1 MLSKSIEKYVNS
13 LKQKKYRLEEGCFIA
28 EGEKLA
34 AEILASDLRIDK
46 IIATANWIAEN
57 QRMWSNKQVTVFE
70 ASEAEMKRISML
82 TQPSGVLLVVEM
94 MQAELDDATVKSN
107 LSLVLDD
114 IRDPGNLGTIIRIAD
129 WFGIPYI
136 FCSEECVDAYNP
148 KVIQAS
154 MGSLIRVKVIEM
166 KLPALFE
173 RFPSLPVYAAQ
184 LNGENIFSA
193 ALAQEAFIIIGNEAR
208 GISAALTSYIQK
220 ELTIPAFGKAE
231 SLNAGVAAGIVC
243 AMFRSKKL

>member
-34 AEILASDLRIDK
+34 TELLASDWRIDK
-46 IIATANWIAEN
+46 IIATANWIQEN
-57 QRMWSNKQVTVFE
+57 QQRWSNKQVTVIE
-70 ASEAEMKRISML
+70 ASAAEMERITML

-94 MQAELDDATVKSN
+94 MHTDIDEATVKSS

-114 IRDPGNLGTIIRIAD
+114 IRDPGNMGTIIRIAD

-136 FCSEECVDAYNP
+136 FCSEECVDVYNP

-154 MGSLIRVKVIEM
+154 MGSVTRVKVMEM
-166 KLPALFE
+166 KLTALFD
-173 RFPSLPVYAAQ
+173 RFPSLQVYAAR

-208 GISAALTSYIQK
+208 GISDSLKPYIQK
-220 ELTIPAFGKAE
+220 DLTIPAFGKAE

-243 AMFRSKKL
+243 AMFRSKKR